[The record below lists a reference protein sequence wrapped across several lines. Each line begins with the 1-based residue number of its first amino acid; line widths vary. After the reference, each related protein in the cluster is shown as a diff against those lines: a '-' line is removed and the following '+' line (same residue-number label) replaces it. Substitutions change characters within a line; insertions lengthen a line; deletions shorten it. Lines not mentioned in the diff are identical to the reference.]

1 MNHKEPDNTSW
12 GRGQVL
18 GPDACEWRSSD
29 ANTVPISSSFPWWVS
44 KQKGSFINKGATG
57 PATHLPTQPC
67 QRTVSVGQLLF
78 LPFKVLLS
86 SLKDLFQDSEKVIV
100 WPTCSFRE
108 MGGVISRPTPMTS
121 VRARAL
127 TEALPRLIQLQLS
140 CSGMSSHGFK
150 MLSAAGSQPFV
161 WPHQEASDS
170 SECSKAYHYT
180 ASLALF
186 LRRAKRVCIIY
197 WRDSL
202 INDYLLHQTVGS
214 WKEGCVCCIQNPAQC
229 LAHNNR

>member
-1 MNHKEPDNTSW
+1 
-12 GRGQVL
+12 
-18 GPDACEWRSSD
+18 
-29 ANTVPISSSFPWWVS
+29 
-44 KQKGSFINKGATG
+44 
-57 PATHLPTQPC
+57 
-67 QRTVSVGQLLF
+67 
-78 LPFKVLLS
+78 
-86 SLKDLFQDSEKVIV
+86 
-100 WPTCSFRE
+100 
-108 MGGVISRPTPMTS
+108 
-121 VRARAL
+121 
-127 TEALPRLIQLQLS
+127 
-140 CSGMSSHGFK
+140 MSSHGFK

-186 LRRAKRVCIIY
+186 LRRANRVCIIY

-229 LAHNNR
+229 LAHSNRWMNEWMNKWRNIVEQPLAALGRRRVLWNSFTLMYCPSFTSMILTETRLFLSCLSRGKGGWHWYSHAQSKPISPFLLWTVPGTVGGTWSGINCVSSKVRGCSPNPQCDCIWS